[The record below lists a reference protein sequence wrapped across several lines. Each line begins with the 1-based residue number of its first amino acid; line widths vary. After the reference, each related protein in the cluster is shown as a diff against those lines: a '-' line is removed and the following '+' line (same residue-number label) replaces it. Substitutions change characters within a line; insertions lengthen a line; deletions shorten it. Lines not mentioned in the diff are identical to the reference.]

1 MELWIPITICAAF
14 MQNLRS
20 ALQKYLKSELGTSG
34 ATFSRF
40 FYAAP
45 LAMVYVLCLHEVVG
59 IPWPGVSI
67 RFFTYSALGGAAQ
80 IIATALL
87 ISLFSLRNFAVGTT
101 YSSTEVVQTA
111 LFSTVL
117 LGESIGGWGMV
128 AILISLIGVIVISIA
143 KGEVNIKNILLG
155 LTRREAIIGIASGAF
170 FGISAVVY
178 RAAALSLESDNPF
191 MQASTT
197 LAVVTAMQTLGMAA
211 YLRRYKSGEISK
223 VLRSWRISGWVG
235 ISGMLGS
242 VGWFTAMTL
251 QNAAYVRALGQ
262 IELVFTFLA
271 SYCFF
276 KEKTTW
282 TEILGILLV
291 VSAITLLVL
300 SR

>member
-1 MELWIPITICAAF
+1 MELWIPITLCAAF

-20 ALQKYLKSELGTSG
+20 ALQKYLRSELSTSG
-34 ATFSRF
+34 VTFSRF

-45 LAMVYVLCLHEVVG
+45 LAVVYVLCLHEVAD

-67 RFFTYSALGGAAQ
+67 RFFAYSTLGGTAQ

-87 ISLFSLRNFAVGTT
+87 VSLFSLRNFAVGTT
-101 YSSTEVVQTA
+101 YSKTEVVQTA

-117 LGESIGGWGMV
+117 LGESIGGWAMV
-128 AILISLIGVIVISIA
+128 AMLMSLIGVIVISIA
-143 KGEVNIKNILLG
+143 KGEVSVKNILLG
-155 LTRREAIIGIASGAF
+155 LTRREAVIGITSGAF
-170 FGISAVVY
+170 FGISAVAY
-178 RAAALSLESDNPF
+178 RAAALTLESDNPF

-197 LAVVTAMQTLGMAA
+197 LAVVTVMQTLGMAV
-211 YLRRYKSGEISK
+211 YLRRYEPGEISK
-223 VLRSWRISGWVG
+223 VLTSWRISGWVG
-235 ISGMLGS
+235 LSGMLGS

-276 KEKTTW
+276 KEKTTG

-291 VSAITLLVL
+291 IGAIVLLLL